1 MSVKEQVSLPT
12 QRICTRCNFV
22 SSQEVC
28 KACVLLEGLNKG
40 LPKLGIGKS
49 SKAKRML
56 EDYNARQ
63 NAGLEEA
70 INEIN
75 DEFKQNNCVSKGKVC
90 RSTCRGEKKVQSN
103 ELHAHTNNEIKD
115 CPSVQHIEEE
125 HKEDINTN
133 CCDDNMCKC
142 NKNEINVMLNS
153 KANKLL
159 AEYGIAEAS
168 TSEDSLIDK
177 MNLAQEKGFTNELS
191 SVNNSSNKKNAT
203 KFGNAKNDTEDF
215 EVDLHTNDE
224 NVSNEE
230 VETCA
235 GACGKIDSLHIG
247 F

>member
-90 RSTCRGEKKVQSN
+90 RSTCRSKKKVHSN

-133 CCDDNMCKC
+133 CDDNMCKC

-159 AEYGIAEAS
+159 AEYI
-168 TSEDSLIDK
+168 TTEDSLIDK
-177 MNLAQEKGFTNELS
+177 MNLAQEKGFTSELN
-191 SVNNSSNKKNAT
+191 SVNNSSNEKNAT
-203 KFGNAKNDTEDF
+203 KFENTKSDAEDF
-215 EVDLHTNDE
+215 EVDLHTDDE
-224 NVSNEE
+224 IVLNEE